1 MRHQRNWIGLQLQ
14 CTCMSKRFVF
24 EVFYCSLYLRDFSL
38 VLASSIANL
47 NGTINN
53 PSFLEKLIVLFA
65 SNGYTQVLF
74 PHEERQTILMT
85 ETATKNVPCL
95 FLPSTCQG
103 TGPVTACDWVESK
116 ESAAYLI
123 TQGMGIMQWNKT
135 EFIVHFGVKPQ
146 FRPVQASKKSM
157 VEIKHAELYHSSHA
171 FFLLLALPW
180 NWIGSNS
187 DLHF

>member
-1 MRHQRNWIGLQLQ
+1 
-14 CTCMSKRFVF
+14 MSKRFVF

-74 PHEERQTILMT
+74 PHEERQTILMA
-85 ETATKNVPCL
+85 ETTTKNVPCL

-103 TGPVTACDWVESK
+103 TGPVTACDCVESK
-116 ESAAYLI
+116 ESAA
-123 TQGMGIMQWNKT
+123 
-135 EFIVHFGVKPQ
+135 
-146 FRPVQASKKSM
+146 
-157 VEIKHAELYHSSHA
+157 
-171 FFLLLALPW
+171 
-180 NWIGSNS
+180 
-187 DLHF
+187 

>member
-1 MRHQRNWIGLQLQ
+1 M
-14 CTCMSKRFVF
+14 T
-24 EVFYCSLYLRDFSL
+24 E
-38 VLASSIANL
+38 
-47 NGTINN
+47 
-53 PSFLEKLIVLFA
+53 
-65 SNGYTQVLF
+65 
-74 PHEERQTILMT
+74 T

-171 FFLLLALPW
+171 FFFTLGIALELDW
-180 NWIGSNS
+180 Q
-187 DLHF
+187 

>member
-103 TGPVTACDWVESK
+103 TGPVTACDWVESRRVLHILSPK
-116 ESAAYLI
+116 AWVSCS
-123 TQGMGIMQWNKT
+123 GIKQNLLFTLVWN
-135 EFIVHFGVKPQ
+135 
-146 FRPVQASKKSM
+146 
-157 VEIKHAELYHSSHA
+157 HSSGQSK
-171 FFLLLALPW
+171 LLKNQW
-180 NWIGSNS
+180 WK
-187 DLHF
+187 